1 MKRFALTLLA
11 VISMGSAQAEFV
23 DGNQLLSQ
31 LRDTGSYFKQ
41 GHAMGYIAGVADMGY
56 GVVHC
61 APTNLTQGQLNDM
74 IKNYLENTPAE
85 RHLTG
90 DVIVNKVLKTMW
102 PCAKRGSAM

>member
-1 MKRFALTLLA
+1 MKKTIILMLALA
-11 VISMGSAQAEFV
+11 GSAHAEFV
-23 DGNQLLSQ
+23 DGNGLLNQ

-41 GHAMGYIAGVADMGY
+41 GHSMGYIAGVADMGY

-61 APTNLTQGQLNDM
+61 APSNLTEGQLSDM

-102 PCAKRGSAM
+102 PCAKRGGTL